1 VRQRWLGS
9 TGQRVPEI
17 AVEGEDVVLEPDA
30 VTFEGTR
37 YDAIVAAELPTDEA
51 LRDAHVA
58 GLPVVV
64 RATDAEGVRKALA
77 RPEVSC
83 AVVPPEQ
90 RELLQLDLR
99 KLTYG

>member
-17 AVEGEDVVLEPDA
+17 AVEGEDLLLEPDA
-30 VTFEGTR
+30 VTVAGSR
-37 YDAIVAAELPTDEA
+37 YDALVTAELPAEDA

-64 RATDAEGVRKALA
+64 RATDAEAVRRALA

-83 AVVPPEQ
+83 AVVPPER
-90 RELLQLDLR
+90 RELLELDLR
-99 KLTYG
+99 RLTYG